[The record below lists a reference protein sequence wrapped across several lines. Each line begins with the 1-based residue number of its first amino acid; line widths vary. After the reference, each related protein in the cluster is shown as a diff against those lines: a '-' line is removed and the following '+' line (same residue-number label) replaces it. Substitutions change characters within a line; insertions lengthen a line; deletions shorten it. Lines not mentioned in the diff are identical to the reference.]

1 MRVKRMTIEQ
11 GKRVR
16 INRFPNFHAT
26 GSIRGMKRQFYGND
40 CLLVRC
46 GNYIFNVTTQ
56 PQIYY
61 QATK

>member
-1 MRVKRMTIEQ
+1 MTIEQ

-16 INRFPNFHAT
+16 INCFPNFHAT
-26 GSIRGMKRQFYGND
+26 GSIRGMKRLFYGND

-46 GNYIFNVTTQ
+46 GNYIYNVTTQ

-61 QATK
+61 QATF

>member
-1 MRVKRMTIEQ
+1 MRVKRMSIEQ

-16 INRFPNFHAT
+16 ISRFPNFHAT
-26 GSIRGMKRQFYGND
+26 GSIRGMKRLYYGND

-46 GNYIFNVTTQ
+46 GNYIYNVTAQ

-61 QATK
+61 QATN

>member
-16 INRFPNFHAT
+16 INHFPNFHAT

-46 GNYIFNVTTQ
+46 GNYIYNVTAQ
-56 PQIYY
+56 PQIYH
-61 QATK
+61 QATF

>member
-1 MRVKRMTIEQ
+1 MRVKRMTIEH

-16 INRFPNFHAT
+16 INRFPNFYIT
-26 GSIRGMKRQFYGND
+26 GSVRGMKRLYYGYD

-46 GNYIFNVTTQ
+46 GNYIYNVTAQ

-61 QATK
+61 QATF

>member
-1 MRVKRMTIEQ
+1 MRVKRLTIEQ

-16 INRFPNFHAT
+16 INRFPNFYIT
-26 GSIRGMKRQFYGND
+26 GSVRGMKRLYYGYD

-46 GNYIFNVTTQ
+46 GNYIYNVTAQ

-61 QATK
+61 QATF

>member
-1 MRVKRMTIEQ
+1 MRVKGMTIEQ

-16 INRFPNFHAT
+16 INRFPNFYIT
-26 GSIRGMKRQFYGND
+26 GSVRGMKRLYYGYD

-46 GNYIFNVTTQ
+46 GNYIYNVTAQ

-61 QATK
+61 QATF